1 MTIHKSLNT
10 TLVLSII
17 LVGLLAYSFLK
28 ADWTPPPANPP
39 ANNVDAPINVGA
51 TYQAKTGDL
60 GAVKMRAGAYCDASG
75 ENCLS
80 NPSGGGGNQTELLS
94 QPINIPENTD
104 QTLSQLGL
112 PANVEKIWVMISG
125 KAGSYRTSDGDL
137 VIQPVTFRFY
147 AEDGTPYSLFTAGD
161 HVNTSYAFFWIPIR
175 NDGKVNMYYA
185 SGPYPGDNYFSPGG
199 SSGVT
204 FPFKIYGYE
213 CLGSCTQLHSCD
225 VKFNWVY
232 SGDYSANGTRTINID
247 GETPLA
253 IGQNMY
259 NGRHS
264 PTNVGFYTEHFPG
277 YSWGGDFWH
286 HDDHIEIGYF
296 SPNQYNTYPSQI
308 STQGNL
314 TVKSIA
320 MVAGATGSISGTY
333 GGVTAKITGTVL
345 SCSN

>member
-94 QPINIPENTD
+94 QPINMPTNID
-104 QTLSQLGL
+104 QTPSQLGL

-125 KAGSYRTSDGDL
+125 KAGSHRTSDGDL

-232 SGDYSANGTRTINID
+232 SSGPNRTRTIKLY

-264 PTNVGFYTEHFPG
+264 PTNVGFYTEQFPG

-296 SPNQYNTYPSQI
+296 SPNQYISYPSQI

>member
-17 LVGLLAYSFLK
+17 FVGLLAYNFMT

-75 ENCLS
+75 ANCLS
-80 NPSGGGGNQTELLS
+80 NLSGGGGNQTELLS
-94 QPINIPENTD
+94 RSLVFQHNTD

-112 PANVEKIWVMISG
+112 PANVEKIWVWISAR
-125 KAGSYRTSDGDL
+125 AG
-137 VIQPVTFRFY
+137 VTTGQNRDETKTIHPMTVGFY
-147 AEDGTPYSLFTAGD
+147 GEDGTFYTLLSSSDPD
-161 HVNTSYAFFWIPIR
+161 HTSYASPWIPIR
-175 NDGKVNMYYA
+175 SDGKVNIT
-185 SGPYPGDNYFSPGG
+185 
-199 SSGVT
+199 SGV
-204 FPFKIYGYE
+204 ILGYE
-213 CLGSCTQLHSCD
+213 CLGSCTPLPSCD
-225 VKFNWVY
+225 VKFDWVY

-253 IGQNMY
+253 IGENLY
-259 NGRHS
+259 NGKNT
-264 PTNVGFYTEHFPG
+264 PTNGGYYTEHFPG
-277 YSWGGDFWH
+277 YSWGGDFWN

-296 SPNQYNTYPSQI
+296 NPNQYINYPSQI

-320 MVAGATGSISGTY
+320 MVAGATGSISGTWK
-333 GGVTAKITGTVL
+333 GVTAKITGTVL

>member
-17 LVGLLAYSFLK
+17 LVGLLAYNFMT
-28 ADWTPPPANPP
+28 ADWTAPTGNPP

-60 GAVKMRAGAYCDASG
+60 GAVKMRAGAYCDALG

-94 QPINIPENTD
+94 QPIDMPTNIDRTP
-104 QTLSQLGL
+104 SQLGL
-112 PANVEKIWVMISG
+112 PANVEKILIWWGPNISTVPG
-125 KAGSYRTSDGDL
+125 
-137 VIQPVTFRFY
+137 FY
-147 AEDGTPYSLFTAGD
+147 AEDG
-161 HVNTSYAFFWIPIR
+161 NSYTLYGTFWAPIH
-175 NDGKVNMYYA
+175 NDGKVKID
-185 SGPYPGDNYFSPGG
+185 PGFNSTGN
-199 SSGVT
+199 
-204 FPFKIYGYE
+204 FPFKILGYE
-213 CLGSCTQLHSCD
+213 CLGSCTQQLQIHRCN
-225 VKFNWVY
+225 VKFDWVHY
-232 SGDYSANGTRTINID
+232 IGGSIGTRTINLE

-264 PTNVGFYTEHFPG
+264 PTNVGFYTGLFPG
-277 YSWGGDFWH
+277 YSWGGGWFSH
-286 HDDHIEIGYF
+286 GGHIENGYF
-296 SPNQYNTYPSQI
+296 SPNQYISYPSQI

-345 SCSN
+345 SCNN